1 MALSMRST
9 VLSLLLA
16 GLVVAEPG
24 VGSTREEWASGGM
37 LASDFERFDRDRD
50 GVLDQKEHARW
61 ARADREKEFLE
72 ASDDEGKAN
81 VHAKAKANVKANAK
95 KAKAKA
101 KDKAKDNKA
110 QARQQKSAPQ
120 ATAPQTTA
128 PATELQQ
135 SIWVLG
141 HEFSRDAFRNAVWC
155 AILASLALG
164 AKLVGHTSVPSAKK
178 LEQDLARRRGHDIK
192 REEAHKK
199 LLEQASLNAKAA
211 PKRRQ
216 ARVATAVGDDVL
228 AGIYD
233 NQPKPTPQPRRS
245 KQAKAAE
252 SASSAESGEAKRAEA
267 LRLRQ
272 LRVPVGGA
280 SRAAGGSSEQEERE
294 DELDQATRPEGHAQ
308 EAAEGMGAARPKG
321 QGAAE
326 TTAAKATPPVRAAA
340 RALWMA
346 SGPGTDVESNIHLHR
361 QQEMRQ
367 LRASAEAEREAER
380 VLEREIRA
388 QQDSEYEEAKLMD
401 QLRKEEERRQ
411 EAEDA
416 EMVGLILAQEAEEA
430 QRRAEAEAE
439 LERRRAAL
447 PDEPPAAGGA
457 GAGAKADAAAVCSLA
472 FRLPDGSRIQ
482 RRFRAAAP
490 LAGVLE
496 FLDLEPAVRALVK
509 PGRWQLGNSYP
520 RVMLAG
526 EEKARATLT
535 ELGLAPSAMLVVYDL
550 DK

>member
-1 MALSMRST
+1 M
-9 VLSLLLA
+9 LSLLLA

-101 KDKAKDNKA
+101 KDNKAKDNKA

-252 SASSAESGEAKRAEA
+252 SASSAEGGEAKRAEA
-267 LRLRQ
+267 LQ
-272 LRVPVGGA
+272 LRVQK
-280 SRAAGGSSEQEERE
+280 AA
-294 DELDQATRPEGHAQ
+294 AAAAQ

-326 TTAAKATPPVRAAA
+326 TTTAKVTPPVRAAA

-361 QQEMRQ
+361 QQEMRE

-430 QRRAEAEAE
+430 QRCAEAEAE

-472 FRLPDGSRIQ
+472 FRLPDGSRI
-482 RRFRAAAP
+482 
-490 LAGVLE
+490 
-496 FLDLEPAVRALVK
+496 
-509 PGRWQLGNSYP
+509 
-520 RVMLAG
+520 
-526 EEKARATLT
+526 
-535 ELGLAPSAMLVVYDL
+535 
-550 DK
+550 